1 MGENMKEK
9 TSFVVNESLQLLE
22 QNVLDKTG
30 IPRTLLHNKAFAE
43 FLKGERYVQPR
54 LLIKKK
60 SDPGYVRREKIEQ
73 AYIEAEIKAE
83 FQRIAKEKKCT
94 ASDLYFQALLD
105 YCCKQ
110 IKLFE
115 LNL

>member
-1 MGENMKEK
+1 MKEK

-60 SDPGYVRREKIEQ
+60 SDTGYVRRDKI
-73 AYIEAEIKAE
+73 
-83 FQRIAKEKKCT
+83 
-94 ASDLYFQALLD
+94 
-105 YCCKQ
+105 
-110 IKLFE
+110 
-115 LNL
+115 

>member
-54 LLIKKK
+54 LLIKKN
-60 SDPGYVRREKIEQ
+60 SVDCFLCIYKILQ
-73 AYIEAEIKAE
+73 AYIYADIKSY
-83 FQRIAKEKKCT
+83 FQRLAKEKKCT

>member
-60 SDPGYVRREKIEQ
+60 SDPGYVRRDKIEQ
-73 AYIEAEIKAE
+73 AYIESEIKAD

>member
-22 QNVLDKTG
+22 QNILDKTG

-43 FLKGERYVQPR
+43 FLKGERYVLPR

-60 SDPGYVRREKIEQ
+60 SDPEYVRRDKI
-73 AYIEAEIKAE
+73 
-83 FQRIAKEKKCT
+83 
-94 ASDLYFQALLD
+94 
-105 YCCKQ
+105 
-110 IKLFE
+110 
-115 LNL
+115 